1 MGTETQKQSFLL
13 LDLRWEHAH
22 LATQILCHSCT
33 SMMTVKAL
41 QVLIWGL
48 KYILI
53 LVNRQIN
60 KYESLNDEE
69 RYQFELIAANYFP
82 TLVLVSGEGNGN
94 ALQYS

>member
-1 MGTETQKQSFLL
+1 
-13 LDLRWEHAH
+13 
-22 LATQILCHSCT
+22 
-33 SMMTVKAL
+33 MTVKAL

-94 ALQYS
+94 ALQYSWLENPVDGRAWWAAVHRVTESDMTEVI